1 MADTQPLLDLTTL
14 VERPFIRIDGE
25 KYDLVTAGEMSPLDF
40 HRLMRRIQEIQAV
53 DPSTAGEPEL
63 VRVAKLWDELCRS
76 VLLAP
81 DDIHVRLKDHH
92 RTAIL
97 RAFTELQHEE
107 AAARA
112 RSDEAAAASDGQTSI
127 GAS

>member
-1 MADTQPLLDLTTL
+1 MADTEPLLDLTTL
-14 VERPFIRIDGE
+14 VERPFISIDGQ
-25 KYDLVTAGEMSPLDF
+25 KYELVTAGEMSPLDF

-53 DPSTAGEPEL
+53 EPSTAGEPEL

-81 DDIHVRLKDHH
+81 DDIHTKLKDHH

-97 RAFTELQHEE
+97 RAFTQLQHE

-112 RSDEAAAASDGQTSI
+112 RSDEAAAGPSGTTSI
-127 GAS
+127 GAN